1 MLGSYCYSVTCNNQ
15 RTCQTIP
22 AKPSYLKPKVAYLA
36 WTQEPIEE
44 DTSEKYVLT
53 FLCYILFFI
62 YVVHTILIK
71 ISLLSVAKENL

>member
-44 DTSEKYVLT
+44 DTSKKDLD
-53 FLCYILFFI
+53 FFP
-62 YVVHTILIK
+62 YQ
-71 ISLLSVAKENL
+71 

>member
-1 MLGSYCYSVTCNNQ
+1 MTYDFPRLPELIKYINTYTGHLALMLGSYCYSVTCNNQ

-44 DTSEKYVLT
+44 DTSKKDLD
-53 FLCYILFFI
+53 FFP
-62 YVVHTILIK
+62 YQ
-71 ISLLSVAKENL
+71 